1 MVCQEGGKITKGRG
15 VWEIFEMQ
23 KVALWKQGKK
33 ENSLIKKKKNKKKN
47 KTILTFSKFW
57 ILNWIY

>member
-1 MVCQEGGKITKGRG
+1 MVCQEGGKITKGGG

-33 ENSLIKKKKNKKKN
+33 ENSLIKKKQKT

>member
-1 MVCQEGGKITKGRG
+1 MVCQEGGKITKGGG

-33 ENSLIKKKKNKKKN
+33 ENSLIKKKKKKKKKN
-47 KTILTFSKFW
+47 NINIFQ
-57 ILNWIY
+57 ILNT